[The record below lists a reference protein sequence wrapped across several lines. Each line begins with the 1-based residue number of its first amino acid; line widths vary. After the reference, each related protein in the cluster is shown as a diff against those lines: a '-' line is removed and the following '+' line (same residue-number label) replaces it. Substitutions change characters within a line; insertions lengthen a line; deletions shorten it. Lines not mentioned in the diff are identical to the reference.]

1 MKRALI
7 LVAMLTLS
15 LSTAAAALSIGD
27 FTGPP
32 RDVDGAIV
40 PENGNMNTGG
50 NPIPNTLFK
59 RTGGSK
65 FGNSYR
71 VYAFIQYCYD
81 KRQGYLSHVEIDR
94 AREKITAI
102 EAPFILAYPALD
114 STELFYGAV
123 KSLSDPNVGVR

>member
-7 LVAMLTLS
+7 LAAMLMLS

-59 RTGGSK
+59 RIGVSK
-65 FGNSYR
+65 LGNAYR
-71 VYAFIQYCYD
+71 VYAFIQYCYN
-81 KRQGYLSHVEIDR
+81 KRQGYLSSIELDR
-94 AREKITAI
+94 AREKIKAI
-102 EAPFILAYPALD
+102 EAP
-114 STELFYGAV
+114 
-123 KSLSDPNVGVR
+123 